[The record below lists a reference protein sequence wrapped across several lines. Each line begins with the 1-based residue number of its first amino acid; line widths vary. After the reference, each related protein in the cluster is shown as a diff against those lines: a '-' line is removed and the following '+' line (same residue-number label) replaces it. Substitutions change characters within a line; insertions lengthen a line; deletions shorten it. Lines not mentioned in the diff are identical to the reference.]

1 MRSTATAMNT
11 DQVPARER
19 AAFWGDWIDRL
30 FHGLKSDLY
39 GDTDFD
45 GRMSTL
51 HAGDVVLTRLEANRH
66 RVLRSSSLA
75 RQTEVAYLKIV
86 APYVGCAGVEQKGRE
101 AWVTP
106 DQWSIY
112 DTTAWPSAAWRST
125 R

>member
-1 MRSTATAMNT
+1 MPSTASAMNT

-45 GRMSTL
+45 GRMATL

-75 RQTEVAYLKIV
+75 RR
-86 APYVGCAGVEQKGRE
+86 PVEADDRLP
-101 AWVTP
+101 TP
-106 DQWSIY
+106 VLEKSG
-112 DTTAWPSAAWRST
+112 SGL
-125 R
+125 